1 MSTVSTYGTRL
12 VESLREGDWK
22 PLNPGYDF
30 LKMMDAEEKKMIWT
44 LLVTPVNLL
53 LKVRTFL
60 EINTNCLNRT
70 MPFDR

>member
-30 LKMMDAEEKKMIWT
+30 LKMMDAEEKKDD
-44 LLVTPVNLL
+44 LDFASDASESPAKSKN
-53 LKVRTFL
+53 FL
-60 EINTNCLNRT
+60 
-70 MPFDR
+70 